1 MMNCKLEC
9 MNIIEQILD
18 YDLDLSVRR
27 TCQSFQS
34 FKMTE
39 KIRSLKTEASILD
52 QRIDDGSAKEFIEKL
67 PNDQEMSLVGISIIT
82 QMIELSR
89 YNNPRLTSG
98 SISIVERVLL
108 KSKKSIESF
117 TKQLFVCEDL
127 RLSLKQKI
135 EEHKEKFYIMQ
146 DQSIIK
152 IVSEADQT
160 DNYVAVYKEDL
171 NPASA
176 GIMQV
181 INMMSEIIKH
191 EVEINDYKQYLSLE
205 SGNFINLL
213 GEETL
218 LNFTDERN
226 SSDYIKQSVLD
237 AENIHL
243 KVLEYVKN
251 CKEIPPDGS
260 FSKKLLHLSYK
271 FLVSLIWN
279 NEHVKPT
286 LISYLP

>member
-1 MMNCKLEC
+1 
-9 MNIIEQILD
+9 
-18 YDLDLSVRR
+18 
-27 TCQSFQS
+27 
-34 FKMTE
+34 
-39 KIRSLKTEASILD
+39 
-52 QRIDDGSAKEFIEKL
+52 
-67 PNDQEMSLVGISIIT
+67 
-82 QMIELSR
+82 MIELSR

-191 EVEINDYKQYLSLE
+191 EV
-205 SGNFINLL
+205 
-213 GEETL
+213 
-218 LNFTDERN
+218 
-226 SSDYIKQSVLD
+226 
-237 AENIHL
+237 
-243 KVLEYVKN
+243 
-251 CKEIPPDGS
+251 
-260 FSKKLLHLSYK
+260 
-271 FLVSLIWN
+271 
-279 NEHVKPT
+279 
-286 LISYLP
+286 